1 MSGLDFVCVLFNGT
15 STDLPSYSKGAGYS
29 TAWVD
34 RLYRGISRQMPHQQ
48 WRLICLTDADYYFQE
63 PVQQVALDRP
73 GLGWACIMEAF
84 RPGLTF
90 RRRMIVGLDTLFVG
104 PLDEILEY
112 DGECGLLRDPYETHT
127 ICNGVGIFSHD
138 MATQLW
144 TQWDSHR
151 HQWEKEAVY
160 MGQVSEMKFLRLVV
174 GDTCNLLDQIY
185 PQQIQSYKV
194 HWKPQ
199 KMDRDKARIVYFHG
213 RPKMQE
219 IEDEELLA
227 FWQ

>member
-1 MSGLDFVCVLFNGT
+1 MSIDFVCVLFNGT

-29 TAWVD
+29 TGWVD
-34 RLYRGISRQMPHQQ
+34 RLYRGIARQMPHDD
-48 WRLICLTDADYYFQE
+48 WNLVCLTDAEYKFSE
-63 PVQQVALDRP
+63 PVQQVSLLRP

-84 RPGLTF
+84 RPVLTK

-104 PLDEILEY
+104 PLDEIIAY
-112 DGECGLLRDPYETHT
+112 DGECGLLRDPYHLET
-127 ICNGVGIFSHD
+127 ICNGVGIFS
-138 MATQLW
+138 AKISAELW
-144 TQWDSHR
+144 QNWCNDLHNWR
-151 HQWEKEAVY
+151 KRAIY
-160 MGQVSEMKFLRLVV
+160 MGQVSEMQFLRLTV

-185 PQQIQSYKV
+185 PEQIQSYKV
-194 HWKPQ
+194 HWKPG
-199 KMDRDKARIVYFHG
+199 KMDRSKARIVYFHG